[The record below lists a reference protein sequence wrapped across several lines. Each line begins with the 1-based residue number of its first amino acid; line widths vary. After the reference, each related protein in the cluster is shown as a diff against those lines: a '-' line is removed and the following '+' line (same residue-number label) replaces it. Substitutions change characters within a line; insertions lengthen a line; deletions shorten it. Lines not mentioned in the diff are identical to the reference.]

1 MAGQLVERQVSDC
14 WLPARGAD
22 GALDQGICVLDADLR
37 VVRCERRFLELL
49 DYPPE
54 LGQSGRPVG
63 ELLRDAIGYGS
74 DGDGGSALTAW
85 PTPLDE
91 REPQAVWR
99 VGRDGRMVE
108 LRSWRLPDGGFVQ
121 ICTGRELAGSALV
134 AAGAARAERRPDPHE
149 ARALHRAAAR
159 GQRFRDLDDAGSDWL
174 WETDPQ
180 LRFTY
185 LTEEFVALTGIPA
198 EQVIGRTMIEIAGE
212 SELETPAL
220 RQHLADLQAHRA
232 FRDVCHRLVD
242 RPTGAVRY
250 ARVGGEPILNGAGRF
265 LGYRGTGADITAEV
279 LAMRNAARAEAR
291 LRDGIDSINDGFA
304 LFDEH
309 DRLVICNH
317 RFAEIDVVAD
327 QLTAPGTSWEAILRA
342 GVRRGHYAA
351 AQGREAAYVAER
363 LDQHRRADGSVLEQ
377 QLGDDRWIQMCEYR
391 TSDGGTVCTRA
402 DITELK
408 RRESALIA
416 LSNELRTQYQRFN
429 AALNNMIQGLCM
441 FDAEQRLIVCNER
454 YLEMYGF
461 SPEVVKPGIRLR
473 EIMEYS
479 VSLGNYRR
487 EDAERAIAERPTTAL
502 KREQAVLLQRLN
514 DGRVIAVMH
523 QPMAGG
529 GSVATYEDV
538 TQAVRAEEALRDYAA
553 RLERSNRELQDFAS
567 IASHDLQEPL
577 RKIEAFGSRLVD
589 RCAADLGEAGRLYVE
604 RMQGAAGRMRALIND
619 LLTYSSVTTEA
630 RPFVPTDLGLVVGEV
645 VSDLQVAIE
654 QVAGRVEVGRLPEIE
669 ADPTQMRQL
678 LQNLLSNAFK
688 FHRPGV
694 PPVVRVSGR
703 LSPGGRRRTARPA
716 TCEVTIADNGIGF
729 EPGDGDRIFGIF
741 QRLHGRGDYAG
752 TGIGLA
758 TCRKILERH
767 GGTIS
772 ASGKPGRGATFVFTL
787 PVAQRHKPPAPGDG
801 AGPVTVL
808 IADDDAED
816 RALIEEAFG
825 EARLAERIHF
835 VEDGV
840 QLTQYLRREGAFS
853 HLAGT
858 SFPKVI
864 LLDLNMPKKDG
875 REALRELKS
884 DPELLRIPIV
894 VLSASRAERDIA
906 GTYDLGANSFISKPV
921 TFQNLVDALKSLG
934 HYWLDIVALPPECL
948 RP

>member
-63 ELLRDAIGYGS
+63 ELLRAAIEHGP

-85 PTPLDE
+85 PTPVDE
-91 REPQAVWR
+91 REPPAVWR
-99 VGRDGRMVE
+99 VGRDGRVVE

-121 ICTGRELAGSALV
+121 VCTGRELPGSAL
-134 AAGAARAERRPDPHE
+134 AAAEALRPDLRPNLRDE
-149 ARALHRAAAR
+149 RARHRAAAR
-159 GQRFRDLDDAGSDWL
+159 GQRFRDLGDAGSDWL

-180 LRFTY
+180 LRVTY
-185 LTEEFVALTGIPA
+185 LTDEFAALTGISA
-198 EQVIGRTMIEIAGE
+198 EQLIGRTMIEIAGE
-212 SELETPAL
+212 SELEPPAL

-232 FRDVCHRLVD
+232 FRDFCQRLVD
-242 RPTGAVRY
+242 RPTGTVRY
-250 ARVGGEPILNGAGRF
+250 ARVGGEPIFNGAGRF

-363 LDQHRRADGSVLEQ
+363 LDHHRRADGSVLEH

-416 LSNELRTQYQRFN
+416 LSDELRTQYQRFN

-479 VSLGNYRR
+479 ASLGNYRR
-487 EDAERAIAERPTTAL
+487 EDAERAIAERPTTAD

-538 TQAVRAEEALRDYAA
+538 TQTVRAEEALRDYAA

-589 RCAADLGEAGRLYVE
+589 RCAAELGEAGRLYVE

-630 RPFVPTDLGLVVGEV
+630 RPFVPTDLGLIVGEV

-694 PPVVRVSGR
+694 PPVVRISGR
-703 LSPGGRRRTARPA
+703 LRPAERRRRARGPPPARSRSPTTASASSRRTPIASSASSSGCMAAATTPAPASGSPPAARSSSATAVRSARRASPGAAPPSSSRCRSRSGTSRRRRATA
-716 TCEVTIADNGIGF
+716 
-729 EPGDGDRIFGIF
+729 
-741 QRLHGRGDYAG
+741 
-752 TGIGLA
+752 
-758 TCRKILERH
+758 
-767 GGTIS
+767 
-772 ASGKPGRGATFVFTL
+772 PGRS
-787 PVAQRHKPPAPGDG
+787 P
-801 AGPVTVL
+801 
-808 IADDDAED
+808 
-816 RALIEEAFG
+816 
-825 EARLAERIHF
+825 
-835 VEDGV
+835 
-840 QLTQYLRREGAFS
+840 
-853 HLAGT
+853 
-858 SFPKVI
+858 
-864 LLDLNMPKKDG
+864 
-875 REALRELKS
+875 
-884 DPELLRIPIV
+884 
-894 VLSASRAERDIA
+894 
-906 GTYDLGANSFISKPV
+906 
-921 TFQNLVDALKSLG
+921 
-934 HYWLDIVALPPECL
+934 C
-948 RP
+948 